1 MKKISRK
8 MLSLFLAVLMLI
20 TSAPI
25 VAFSA
30 DDVAKSTDGAYL
42 MAYFTGQGDGE
53 QIYFAVSKD
62 GYNYEALN
70 GKKAIISQSVP
81 NQGTSH
87 MRDPYVFRGNDGR
100 FWLLATDLNADASN
114 YSNNSLYTFYSDDLV
129 NWTYNSIILMNN
141 YIPNTT
147 RAWAPQ
153 AVWDAEKS
161 AYMIYWAEQ
170 ISSGVTNLYRAYT
183 TDFKGI
189 TDVAQL
195 YAPTDASGNLINAID
210 ADIIWNDQD
219 NEWVMYYKNEDKQ
232 AINLA
237 TSKTLT
243 GPYENDAPAIGES
256 LLPKDPEGKK
266 QAREGCQMFNI
277 HGTDTWI
284 LMADAYRTDPKEFF
298 FYSTSDFKTFSNIE
312 KSSYQ
317 VNHLTPRHGS
327 VMWITNEE
335 YDKLVSAYGK
345 ATANQSGLRA
355 GDEALDFLIAR
366 YFADYNNP
374 ATDSSGR
381 NHPLTT
387 AQNLEMT
394 VTDDII
400 AAHFNSSNSAYGAV
414 NTQNMFASANAN
426 IKDGITITF
435 RAKANDSGSSD
446 SNIHYFDFTDSPL
459 RSIDGSKNL
468 FGKYTADINPGKH
481 NDLFLQTNGR
491 FELLQTGSEYQKNN
505 SNSDF
510 SMPTQ
515 AWHTYS
521 FSISHA
527 TVAVAVDGE
536 VKKVYYD
543 TDGTIKD
550 QEAWFNNVFMG
561 ADSKL
566 GLGVS
571 AWVDDP
577 YFDGYISDF
586 CIFSRA
592 LTGAEAFDAMES
604 LLEAPEKSID
614 AVSQLYFDSCGSDYK
629 FTDTAPDT
637 AYGSN
642 IVTDETYEK
651 VLSTNG
657 TVINSY
663 VPSFTN
669 SEASADGYT
678 INFMY
683 NPQSTIENT
692 SILDI
697 GNSKLTLSEDGTLK
711 FNSGTGSSYT
721 ANNVF
726 GDAVKA
732 NTWHNITVQ
741 VVPNIAFER
750 IFVYVDGV
758 LTSTTD
764 TYLNGD
770 GSSYP
775 NPSICGAVFE
785 SGTQNVAYGSA
796 TGLLNN
802 VAIYKGCTNAAS
814 LKRNEEAIY
823 ASKIINQRIDEFEA
837 AVKTWDA
844 SSGKI
849 LTGVGDAYKAYDACK
864 RYLDSIEYGET
875 NPNADDYAV
884 LAENLRVATE
894 KMLSTPYTVPQA
906 TGTYLVNDGTSTG
919 SNLGTARKDANEIL
933 PGSVNSILWSGGIG
947 EVAADNGDG
956 QKNKTVLFGSS
967 YPVVAKILYGNTVFL
982 YDGSTSSFNMPVMFS
997 GKCTSLPTLTKG
1009 DHNRIVTVYPTV
1021 STEDASGSNVFKLL
1035 GHINS
1040 GTGNYKCS
1048 NNTESHWHGYS
1059 ASGVTNFNQM
1069 NNPTSSQDEKTSGS
1083 DWFGGDAANTGSRYS
1098 RYIAYK
1104 QVGGGPGKTFY
1115 YSNVLNFDVN
1125 ALNGD
1130 GSNYSGFTPYAFVDD
1145 AGNPIDTGNW
1155 IGKSKIAGRYNLS
1168 WAIVGADAK
1177 SPSNVTYDNA
1187 SAKANIR
1194 HDQRSIYVVDDSELV
1209 RILNSDRLKEYITN
1223 ITDYTSDSAL
1233 HFCEAVDGLT
1243 GVDFNESYV
1252 DGGTASRKIQQ
1263 KIDSAVN
1270 DFNQSLLEG
1279 AATELTK
1286 KADYN
1291 DLKSEIKEYAPVYE
1305 SPDVSK
1311 YTEDSIREFRT
1322 TYENYV
1328 NHFTA
1333 MNPMLD
1339 NSQNYLSTPE
1349 LTGTD
1354 FGGRLDIKYA
1364 QLMEKVDYTELK
1376 NNNAQF
1382 GHENLFSY
1390 TEDGKV
1396 QNWSYNTWVPYEE
1409 VVTLT
1414 GALLSNDSVTLSRIT
1429 DINGNPLTDE
1439 AGNVL
1444 SFGADNTPLY
1454 ATTAVTYTLSD
1465 GSTAVYQIPTNHLT
1479 AEYLPLTSLRGINTE
1494 DANKLSKHGEVVNG
1508 TAAAIQP
1515 RQKNLDT
1522 CADYTAYNATTD
1534 LLKYQDVGAFSDT
1547 YLTSEGSVY
1556 SQVAVQGTKDLRVTY
1571 ANGVASGV
1579 TCTTPAYNG
1588 TQTAYVMVNN
1598 ESLMNTGSKQQAA
1611 LDATT
1616 VGILTTLQEANEE
1629 KPNNEDSIRRA
1640 YNVTFKVMLGDTPE
1654 TAVEY
1659 SAASVNRNYY
1669 YGQECK
1675 LSVPAGLTCYK
1686 WVVTKDDAN
1695 VKEIP
1700 ASQSYTALIQGN
1712 VQIVAYCSS
1721 QELTGD
1727 MVKVRILNQYGN
1739 TVQEYNL
1746 ASDTAVSVDANKY
1759 TINGVDYAVND
1770 TPFYRFDGWQ
1780 VNGTNVNNGNVV
1792 NLAEVKDEAGI
1803 VTLKPKFVVADA
1815 TYNVTMDGNAVL
1827 NNGNPLYYDTT
1838 AVVKAAEGAYGI
1850 AAYVDGAYYVVSYEN
1865 EYTFFTYG
1873 SIPMYSI
1880 FKDADGAYTINGEV
1894 IDNAETLRKLDAKL
1908 PFVYAVPQNSGKF
1921 TTYSTY
1927 SKGVNAVVTE
1937 VGTLYTANAS
1947 VAADP
1952 DAFVFGNADVKYV
1965 KASNP
1970 LSTNQYFL
1978 RINTNGKTVY
1988 TRPYVK
1994 YKYNPIVN
2002 EGNVNQGTTIQSI
2015 EYGNI
2020 CTNAGN

>member
-30 DDVAKSTDGAYL
+30 DNVATSTDGAYL
-42 MAYFTGQGDGE
+42 MAYFVGEDSGE

-70 GKKAIISQSVP
+70 GKQAIIPQSVP
-81 NQGTSH
+81 QQGTSH

-100 FWLLATDLNADASN
+100 FWLLATDLNANASS

-153 AVWDAEKS
+153 AAWDAEKN
-161 AYMIYWAEQ
+161 AYMIYWAQ
-170 ISSGVTNLYRAYT
+170 QTNSGVTNLYRAYT
-183 TDFKGI
+183 SDFKGI

-195 YAPTDASGNLINAID
+195 YAPIDASGNLINAID
-210 ADIIWNDQD
+210 ADIIWNNKD

-237 TSKTLT
+237 TSKSLS

-256 LLPKDPEGKK
+256 LLPKNEKEA
-266 QAREGCQMFNI
+266 AREGCQMFNI
-277 HGTDTWI
+277 HGTDTWV

-298 FYSTSDFKTFSNIE
+298 FYSTSDFKSFSNIN

-335 YDKLVSAYGK
+335 YDNLVSAYGK

-355 GDEALDFLIAR
+355 GENALDFMIAR

-435 RAKANDSGSSD
+435 RAKANDNGSSA
-446 SNIHYFDFTDSPL
+446 IHYFDFTDSPFRTISGAL
-459 RSIDGSKNL
+459 IGSNKKN
-468 FGKYTADINPGKH
+468 Y

-491 FELLQTGSEYQKNN
+491 FELMQTGNEYQKNN
-505 SNSDF
+505 ENADF

-515 AWHTYS
+515 SWHTYS
-521 FSISHA
+521 FSISYG

-543 TDGTIKD
+543 TDGTINND
-550 QEAWFNNVFMG
+550 SWFNSVFMG
-561 ADSKL
+561 ANSQL
-566 GLGVS
+566 GLGIS
-571 AWVDDP
+571 AWVNDP

-592 LTGAEAFDAMES
+592 LTGAEAFDAMEA

-629 FTDTAPDT
+629 YTDTAPDT
-637 AYGSN
+637 AYSSN
-642 IVTDETYEK
+642 IVTDDTYEK

-657 TVINSY
+657 SVINSY

-764 TYLNGD
+764 TYLNMD
-770 GSSYP
+770 GSNYP

-802 VAIYKGCTNAAS
+802 VAIYKGCTSAAS
-814 LKRNEEAIY
+814 LKRNEDAIY
-823 ASKIINQRIDEFEA
+823 ASKIIYQEIAAFEE
-837 AVKTWDA
+837 AVNTWDA
-844 SSGKI
+844 ANGKI
-849 LTGVGDAYKAYDACK
+849 LTGIGDAYKAYDACK
-864 RYLDSIEYGET
+864 RYLDSIEYGKT
-875 NPNADDYAV
+875 NPNSDDYAL
-884 LAENLRVATE
+884 LAANLRDATAT
-894 KMLSTPYTVPQA
+894 MLASSYTIPQA
-906 TGTYLVNDGTSTG
+906 TGTYLVNNGSDTGEIVGT
-919 SNLGTARKDANEIL
+919 NRVDANTIL
-933 PGSVNSILWSGGIG
+933 NGSATGILWSSGIA
-947 EVAADNGDG
+947 ERAADNDG
-956 QKNKTVLFGSS
+956 QRDAVNLFSNS
-967 YPVVAKILYGNTVFL
+967 DRYLMANVEYGDTFFL
-982 YDGSTSSFNMPVMFS
+982 YDGSNKTFNMPVMFS
-997 GKCTSLPTLTKG
+997 GKISKTDSVGGPNTRVVT
-1009 DHNRIVTVYPTV
+1009 TVYPTK
-1021 STEDASGSNVFKLL
+1021 SLEDASDSGVFKLL
-1035 GHINS
+1035 GHIDG
-1040 GTGNYKCS
+1040 GTGNFNCS
-1048 NNTESHWHGYS
+1048 NNSESHWHGYIS
-1059 ASGVTNFNQM
+1059 KGITNFEQI
-1069 NNPTSSQDEKTSGS
+1069 NNPGLKESAETKNGG
-1083 DWFGGDAANTGSRYS
+1083 DWFGGDAADTGNRYS
-1098 RYIAYK
+1098 TDFCYYN
-1104 QVGGGPGKTFY
+1104 VGQPAGKTFY
-1115 YSNVLNFDVN
+1115 YSNLLGFDVE

-1130 GSNYSGFTPYAFVDD
+1130 GANYSGFKPFSASYTDD
-1145 AGNPIDTGNW
+1145 NGNIIDTSDW
-1155 IGKSKIAGRYNLS
+1155 VGKSKIAGQYNLS
-1168 WAIVGADAK
+1168 WAIVGNDAK
-1177 SPSNVTYDNA
+1177 NA
-1187 SAKANIR
+1187 AAKTWDEASENQKAIFQHNKR
-1194 HDQRSIYVVDDSELV
+1194 YIYLVDDSELV
-1209 RILNSDRLKEYITN
+1209 RILNSKNLEEYIHN
-1223 ITDYTSDSAL
+1223 IPNFTSDSAL
-1233 HFCEAVDGLT
+1233 HFCEAVDALT
-1243 GVDFNESYV
+1243 AVDFSVNFANGEAE
-1252 DGGTASRKIQQ
+1252 GAKLQQ

-1279 AATELTK
+1279 AADELTT
-1286 KADYN
+1286 KADYD
-1291 DLKSEIKEYAPVYE
+1291 DLKEQIKEFAPVYE

-1364 QLMEKVDYTELK
+1364 QLMEKVDYTELQ
-1376 NNNAQF
+1376 NNNAQY

-1409 VVTLT
+1409 VVTLS

-1429 DINGNPLTDE
+1429 DIDGNPLTDE

-1454 ATTAVTYTLSD
+1454 ATSAVTYTLSD
-1465 GSTAVYQIPTNHLT
+1465 GSTAVYQIPSNHLT

-1515 RQKNLDT
+1515 RQENLDT

-1534 LLKYQDVGAFSDT
+1534 LLKYQDVGAFSDA

-1556 SQVAVQGTKDLRVTY
+1556 SQIAVQGTNALRVTY

-1588 TQTAYVMVNN
+1588 TQTAYVAVNS
-1598 ESLMNTGSKQQAA
+1598 EPLMNTGSKQQAE

-1640 YNVTFKVMLGDTPE
+1640 YNVDFKVMLGDTPE

-1659 SAASVNRNYY
+1659 SAATVNRNYY
-1669 YGQECK
+1669 YGQECV
-1675 LSVPAGLTCYK
+1675 LSVPDGFTGYK
-1686 WVVTKDDAN
+1686 WVVTQKDN
-1695 VKEIP
+1695 EGNVVTVKEVP

-1712 VQIVAYCSS
+1712 VEIVAYCSA
-1721 QELTGD
+1721 QELSGD

-1739 TVQEYNL
+1739 TVQEYNV
-1746 ASDTAVSVDANKY
+1746 ASDTAVSVDVNKY

-1780 VNGTNVNNGNVV
+1780 VNGINVNNGNVV

-1838 AVVKAAEGAYGI
+1838 VTVSSQDGAYGI
-1850 AAYVDGAYYVVSYEN
+1850 AAEIDGAYYVVSYEN

-1894 IDNAETLRKLDAKL
+1894 INNAETLRKLDAKL

-1994 YKYNPIVN
+1994 YKYNPTVN
-2002 EGNVNQGTTIQSI
+2002 EGNVNQGTLIQSI